1 MKLKKILAVISA
13 AALMGALSL
22 PVFAE
27 ATPGQASNDKLVMVT
42 NKPNATKQEVS
53 EAVAEVTSLL
63 NQSTD
68 KEMSVSGNAVEQ
80 GLRYFDMEEEDGGEN
95 MKRDTVQGV
104 VYRCDNDATVNVSS
118 CDFLHETGEIKVEAT
133 ASGTSGHGYSLT
145 IKLDPNSDVKEY
157 RVIETSNMLSFEQP
171 VQVDGYMTKNGYE
184 KSVTIWVPHF
194 TTFVLQPVNESGSTG
209 GGEQGG
215 QTSGNNNT
223 NTNTTTSNSN
233 TQTVTSSQS
242 TSTQNTSAAT
252 SSVEAENPIKAT
264 GSDMNLTVFVVVAL
278 AVAAACGLGVVSKK
292 SRKSE

>member
-1 MKLKKILAVISA
+1 MKLKKILAVVSA
-13 AALMGALSL
+13 AVLMGALSL

-27 ATPGQASNDKLVMVT
+27 ATPGQASNDKLVTVT

-63 NQSTD
+63 NQNTD
-68 KEMSVSGNAVEQ
+68 KAMSVSGNAVEQ

-95 MKRDTVQGV
+95 MNKDTVQGV
-104 VYRCDNDATVNVSS
+104 VYRCDDDATVNVSS

-133 ASGTSGHGYSLT
+133 ATGTSGHGYSLT

-157 RVIETSNMLSFEQP
+157 KVIETSNMLSFEQP

-194 TTFVLQPVNESGSTG
+194 TTFVLQPVSKSGSTG
-209 GGEQGG
+209 DGEQGG

-223 NTNTTTSNSN
+223 NTNN

-264 GSDMNLTVFVVVAL
+264 GSDMNRTVFVVVAL
-278 AVAAACGLGVVSKK
+278 AVAAACGMGVVAKK